1 MILTPEETTALLLS
15 VKVAAWCMV
24 IGLLPGI
31 AIAWLL
37 ARREFFGKSLF
48 DAVVH
53 LPMVLPPVV
62 PGYLLLVLMGNNGV
76 VGKFLH
82 ETFGISFAFN
92 WTGAVLASLV
102 MGLPLL
108 VQPIRLS
115 FQLIDSRLENA
126 ARTLGASPWKVFFT
140 ITLPLALPGILVGA
154 ILSFSRSL
162 GEFGAT
168 ITFVGNI
175 EGETRTLPL
184 AIYTFVHQ
192 PGGEEP
198 AMRLIW
204 ISIAISLAALLAGNA
219 LQRRLQKRLGYR
231 DHA

>member
-1 MILTPEETTALLLS
+1 MLTSEETVALLLS
-15 VKVAAWCMV
+15 LKVAAWCMA
-24 IGLLPGI
+24 IGLLPGV

-37 ARREFFGKSLF
+37 ARCEFFGKSLV
-48 DAVVH
+48 DALVH

-62 PGYLLLVLMGNNGV
+62 PGYLLLVLLGGNGV
-76 VGKFLH
+76 LGKFLNNW
-82 ETFGISFAFN
+82 FGVSLAFN

-115 FQLIDSRLENA
+115 FQLIDSRLEST
-126 ARTLGASPWKVFFT
+126 ARTLGAGPWRVFFT

-154 ILSFSRSL
+154 LLSFSRSL

-168 ITFVGNI
+168 ITFVGNV

-184 AIYTFVHQ
+184 AIYSYVHQ
-192 PGGEEP
+192 SGGESP

-204 ISIAISLAALLAGNA
+204 ISITLALVALLASNA
-219 LQRRLQKRLGYR
+219 LQRRLQRQLGYR

>member
-1 MILTPEETTALLLS
+1 MLTPEESTALLLS
-15 VKVAAWCMV
+15 LKVAGWCMV
-24 IGLLPGI
+24 LSLLPGI
-31 AIAWLL
+31 AIAWVL
-37 ARREFFGKSLF
+37 ARCDFFGKSLF
-48 DAVVH
+48 DALVH

-62 PGYLLLVLMGNNGV
+62 PGYLLLVLFSSSGAIGA
-76 VGKFLH
+76 LLQDW
-82 ETFGISFAFN
+82 FGISLAFR

-102 MGLPLL
+102 MGLPLM

-115 FQLIDSRLENA
+115 LQVIDSRLESA
-126 ARTLGASPWKVFFT
+126 ARTLGASPWKVFRT

-184 AIYTFVHQ
+184 AIYTYVHQ

-204 ISIAISLAALLAGNA
+204 ISIVLSLLALLAGN
-219 LQRRLQKRLGYR
+219 LITRRVQQRLGYR

>member
-1 MILTPEETTALLLS
+1 MLTPEESTALLLS

-37 ARREFFGKSLF
+37 ARRDFFGKSLF
-48 DAVVH
+48 DAIVH

-76 VGKFLH
+76 VGKFLN
-82 ETFGISFAFN
+82 ETFGISLAFN
-92 WTGAVLASLV
+92 WMGAVLASLV

-126 ARTLGASPWKVFFT
+126 ARTLGASPWKVFFS

-184 AIYTFVHQ
+184 AIYTYVHQ
-192 PGGEEP
+192 PAGEEP

-204 ISIAISLAALLAGNA
+204 ISIVISLAALLAGNA
-219 LQRRLQKRLGYR
+219 IQRRLQKRLGYR
-231 DHA
+231 DHV

>member
-1 MILTPEETTALLLS
+1 MLSPEEYTALLLS
-15 VKVAAWCMV
+15 LKVAAWCMV

-37 ARREFFGKSLF
+37 ARGEFFGKPLL
-48 DAVVH
+48 DALVH

-62 PGYLLLVLMGNNGV
+62 PGYLLLVLLGSNGV
-76 VGKFLH
+76 IGKFL
-82 ETFGISFAFN
+82 EDWFGVSFAFN

-115 FQLIDSRLENA
+115 FQLIDSRLEGA
-126 ARTLGASPWKVFFT
+126 ARTLGAGPWRTFFT
-140 ITLPLALPGILVGA
+140 VTLPLALPGVLVGA

-184 AIYTFVHQ
+184 AIYSYVHQ
-192 PGGEEP
+192 PDGEAP
-198 AMRLIW
+198 AMRLIV
-204 ISIAISLAALLAGNA
+204 ISIALALTALLAGNA
-219 LQRRLQKRLGYR
+219 VQRRLHRQLGFR

>member
-37 ARREFFGKSLF
+37 ARRDFFGKSLF

-82 ETFGISFAFN
+82 ETFGISLAFN

-192 PGGEEP
+192 PGGEAP

>member
-1 MILTPEETTALLLS
+1 MLTPEETTALLLS

-37 ARREFFGKSLF
+37 ARRDFFGKSLF

-82 ETFGISFAFN
+82 ETFGISLAFN

-192 PGGEEP
+192 PGGEAP

>member
-1 MILTPEETTALLLS
+1 MLTPEETTALWLS
-15 VKVAAWCMV
+15 LKVAAWCMV
-24 IGLLPGI
+24 IGLLPGV
-31 AIAWLL
+31 ALAWLL
-37 ARREFFGKSLF
+37 ARCEFFGKALL
-48 DAVVH
+48 DALVH

-62 PGYLLLVLMGNNGV
+62 PGYLLLLLMGGNGII
-76 VGKFLH
+76 GKFLSQH
-82 ETFGISFAFN
+82 FGISFAFN

-108 VQPIRLS
+108 VQPVRLS
-115 FQLIDSRLENA
+115 FQLIDSRLESA
-126 ARTLGASPWKVFFT
+126 ARTLGAGPWRVFFT
-140 ITLPLALPGILVGA
+140 VTLPLALPGILVGA

-184 AIYTFVHQ
+184 AIYSYVHQ
-192 PGGEEP
+192 PGGEAP

-204 ISIAISLAALLAGNA
+204 ISIGLALAALLVSNA
-219 LQRRLQKRLGYR
+219 LTRRVQKRLGYR